1 MARTKQ
7 HVDAIV
13 RIDEFDSS
21 VTLEDMITVKEV
33 VWSIEQ
39 AEAEVSRLNELN
51 ESKGCRYFWQ
61 TTRLIANDAPSDGAL
76 LLFSDPRY
84 TRRSAAGFLPFKSRT
99 PGALRSAVGIQ
110 VVRKMFAPQ
119 DSQDAQPRR
128 SA

>member
-61 TTRLIANDAPSDGAL
+61 TTRLIANDAPS
-76 LLFSDPRY
+76 
-84 TRRSAAGFLPFKSRT
+84 
-99 PGALRSAVGIQ
+99 
-110 VVRKMFAPQ
+110 
-119 DSQDAQPRR
+119 
-128 SA
+128 

>member
-21 VTLEDMITVKEV
+21 VTLEDMITVKDV

-61 TTRLIANDAPSDGAL
+61 TTRLIANDAPS
-76 LLFSDPRY
+76 
-84 TRRSAAGFLPFKSRT
+84 
-99 PGALRSAVGIQ
+99 
-110 VVRKMFAPQ
+110 
-119 DSQDAQPRR
+119 
-128 SA
+128 

>member
-21 VTLEDMITVKEV
+21 VTLEDIITVKEV

-39 AEAEVSRLNELN
+39 AEGEVSRLNELN

-61 TTRLIANDAPSDGAL
+61 TTRLIANDAPS
-76 LLFSDPRY
+76 
-84 TRRSAAGFLPFKSRT
+84 
-99 PGALRSAVGIQ
+99 
-110 VVRKMFAPQ
+110 
-119 DSQDAQPRR
+119 
-128 SA
+128 